1 MSAKGVVKIL
11 NRSQAT
17 VVCSALTVLC
27 GARRCRHSRKVQS
40 PLLALSG
47 HGLLHCTCLLS
58 GVKRTWLFARHMSAF
73 DPKRTFAL
81 RDRDCVSVHDRHL
94 WRIQGKSETM

>member
-40 PLLALSG
+40 PLLALSE
-47 HGLLHCTCLLS
+47 HGLLRCTCLLS
-58 GVKRTWLFARHMSAF
+58 GIKRTWLFARHMSAF
-73 DPKRTFAL
+73 DPKGHAQPRAL
-81 RDRDCVSVHDRHL
+81 IFKHVYCYFIIILGRS
-94 WRIQGKSETM
+94 